1 MMKDIYIHGA
11 RRTPIG
17 LFQGALASIPAP
29 RLGAMVIKAALE
41 AGRFEPEEIDEVEM
55 GNILSAGLGQAP
67 ARQAARFAGLPDK
80 VPAVTVNK
88 VCGSGMQTVIAG
100 ARAILCGEMKTVV
113 AGGMESMSRVPY
125 LLPEARCGQ
134 RMGHGTLLD
143 GMIHDGLWDPYH
155 DKHMGS
161 FGEACAREYGFTREA
176 QDAFATESYLRAQS
190 AVERE
195 EFRQEITPVT
205 IRGRHGNPVLVDT
218 DEGPAR
224 ANFDKMRTLPP
235 AFEME
240 GTITAANASKIAD
253 GAAAVILS
261 TRMEGAM
268 AHVVAWGGHAQAPE
282 KYTTAPVAAI
292 RNALLRADWNVDDV
306 DLWEVN
312 EAFAVVPMVV
322 MKELGVSR
330 DKFNVRGGS
339 IALGHPIGASGARI
353 LVTLL
358 HAMRDRDAKR
368 GVAAICLGGG
378 EALAM
383 CVER

>member
-1 MMKDIYIHGA
+1 MKAIYIHGA

-29 RLGAMVIKAALE
+29 QLGATVIRAALE
-41 AGRFEPEEIDEVEM
+41 AGGFEPEEIDEVEM

-67 ARQAARFAGLPDK
+67 ARQASRFAGLPDK

-100 ARAILCGEMKTVV
+100 ARAIRCGEMKTVV

-125 LLPEARCGQ
+125 LLPEARSGQ

-143 GMIHDGLWDPYH
+143 GMIYDGLWDPYLN
-155 DKHMGS
+155 KHMGN
-161 FGEACAREYGFTREA
+161 FGEACAREYHFTREA
-176 QDAFATESYLRAQS
+176 QDAFARESYLKAQG
-190 AVERE
+190 AIERGE
-195 EFRQEITPVT
+195 TQQEIEPVT

-218 DEGPAR
+218 DEGPTQV
-224 ANFDKMRTLPP
+224 NFDKMQTLPP
-235 AFEME
+235 AFEKG

-253 GAAAVILS
+253 GASAVILS
-261 TRMEGAM
+261 TRKEGAM
-268 AHVVAWGGHAQAPE
+268 ARIVAWGGHAQAPE

-292 RNALLRADWNVDDV
+292 RNALLRADWNIDDV

-322 MKELGVSR
+322 ESELGVSR
-330 DKFNVRGGS
+330 DKLNVRGGS

-358 HAMRDRDAKR
+358 HAMKDRDAKR

-383 CVER
+383 CMER